1 MIYCEGVH
9 KKYGKVRALHNVSI
23 SCGKGEILGLVG
35 ANGAGKTTLFKI
47 LLGLVSADSGKVEIT
62 GEGAKKI
69 GGIIEKPS
77 LYPYLNAH
85 ENLRLFAKIQGA
97 NSSKQAVEASLEK
110 VGLPLNR
117 TDPVRHFSMGM
128 KQRLGIAVA
137 LLNNPSCLLLD
148 EPFSG
153 LDPLGIEALKELI
166 LDLTQDSQMTILI
179 SSHILDVLSTVC
191 TNLSIIHNGEIIQT
205 GATGT
210 ILAACTKSYSL
221 CGSDIKKAS
230 FLSDYDTVSNGD
242 CMTISAS
249 AAEISEI
256 IFKLSQQQIAIT
268 SCRPV
273 LDLQQLFNPKEK

>member
-47 LLGLVSADSGKVEIT
+47 LLGLVSADSGRVEIT
-62 GEGAKKI
+62 GDGAKKI

>member
-1 MIYCEGVH
+1 MISCQHIH
-9 KKYGKVRALHNVSI
+9 KKYDKVRALHNVSI

-47 LLGLVSADSGKVEIT
+47 LLGLVTADSGKVEIS
-62 GEGAKKI
+62 GDGAKKI
-69 GGIIEKPS
+69 GGIIEKPA

-85 ENLRLFAKIQGA
+85 ENLRLFAKMQGA
-97 NSSKQAVEASLEK
+97 NSSKQAVEASLEQ

-117 TDPVRHFSMGM
+117 TDPVRNFSMGM

-153 LDPLGIEALKELI
+153 LDPLGIEALKQLI
-166 LDLTQDSQMTILI
+166 FDLTQQTQMTILI
-179 SSHILDVLSTVC
+179 SSHIIEVLSTVC
-191 TNLSIIHNGEIIQT
+191 TNLSIIHNGEIVQT
-205 GATGT
+205 GATST
-210 ILAACTKSYSL
+210 ILAACTKSYTL
-221 CGSDIKKAS
+221 CGIHIKKAS
-230 FLSDYDTVSNGD
+230 FLSDYNTVSNGD

-249 AAEISEI
+249 ATEISEI

>member
-9 KKYGKVRALHNVSI
+9 KKYGKVRALNNVSI

-47 LLGLVSADSGKVEIT
+47 LLGLVTADSGKVEIA
-62 GEGAKKI
+62 GDGVKKI
-69 GGIIEKPS
+69 GGIIEKPA

-85 ENLRLFAKIQGA
+85 ENLRLFAKMQGA
-97 NSSKQAVEASLEK
+97 NSSKQAVEASLEQ

-117 TDPVRHFSMGM
+117 TDPVRNFSMGM

-153 LDPLGIEALKELI
+153 LDPLGIEALKQLI
-166 LDLTQDSQMTILI
+166 LDLTQQTQMTILI
-179 SSHILDVLSTVC
+179 SSHIIDVLSTVC
-191 TNLSIIHNGEIIQT
+191 TNLSIIHNGEIVQT
-205 GATGT
+205 GATST

-249 AAEISEI
+249 ATEISEI

>member
-1 MIYCEGVH
+1 MISCEHIH

-47 LLGLVSADSGKVEIT
+47 LLGLVTADSGKVEIA
-62 GEGAKKI
+62 GDGAKTI
-69 GGIIEKPS
+69 GGIIEKPA

-85 ENLRLFAKIQGA
+85 ENLRLFAKMQGA
-97 NSSKQAVEASLEK
+97 NSSKQAVEASLEQ

-117 TDPVRHFSMGM
+117 TDPVRNFSMGM

-153 LDPLGIEALKELI
+153 LDPLGIEALKQLI
-166 LDLTQDSQMTILI
+166 FDLTQQTQMTILI
-179 SSHILDVLSTVC
+179 SSHIIDVLSTVC
-191 TNLSIIHNGEIIQT
+191 TNLSIIHNGEIVQT
-205 GATGT
+205 GATST
-210 ILAACTKSYSL
+210 ILAACTKSYTL

-230 FLSDYDTVSNGD
+230 FLSNYQTVSNGN

-249 AAEISEI
+249 ATEISEI

-273 LDLQQLFNPKEK
+273 LDLQQLFNPKQK

>member
-47 LLGLVSADSGKVEIT
+47 LLGLVSADSGRVEIT
-62 GEGAKKI
+62 GDGAKKI

-77 LYPYLNAH
+77 LYPYLSAH

-97 NSSKQAVEASLEK
+97 NSSKQALEASLEK

-153 LDPLGIEALKELI
+153 LDPLGIEALKQLI
-166 LDLTQDSQMTILI
+166 LDLTEQAQMTILI

>member
-9 KKYGKVRALHNVSI
+9 KKYGKVRALNNTSI
-23 SCGKGEILGLVG
+23 SCEKGEILGLVG

-47 LLGLVSADSGKVEIT
+47 LLGLVTADSGKVEIS
-62 GEGAKKI
+62 GDGAKKI
-69 GGIIEKPS
+69 GGIIEKPA

-85 ENLRLFAKIQGA
+85 ENLRLFAKMQGA
-97 NSSKQAVEASLEK
+97 DFSKIAIEASLEQ

-117 TDPVRHFSMGM
+117 TDPVRNFSMGM

-153 LDPLGIEALKELI
+153 VDPLGIEALKKLI
-166 LDLTQDSQMTILI
+166 FDLKQQTQMSILI
-179 SSHILDVLSTVC
+179 SSHIIDVLSTVC
-191 TNLSIIHNGEIIQT
+191 TKLSIIDHGEIIQT
-205 GATGT
+205 GETST
-210 ILAACTKSYSL
+210 ILSACTKSYTL
-221 CGSDIKKAS
+221 CGSDIKKVS

-242 CMTISAS
+242 CITISVS

-273 LDLQQLFNPKEK
+273 LDMQQLFNPKEK

>member
-1 MIYCEGVH
+1 MIYCERVH
-9 KKYGKVRALHNVSI
+9 KKYGKVRALNNTSI

-47 LLGLVSADSGKVEIT
+47 LLGLVTADHGKVEIS
-62 GEGAKKI
+62 GDGAKKI
-69 GGIIEKPS
+69 GGIIEKPA

-85 ENLRLFAKIQGA
+85 ENLRLFAKMQGA
-97 NSSKQAVEASLEK
+97 DFSKIAVEASLEQ

-117 TDPVRHFSMGM
+117 KDPVRNFSMGM

-153 LDPLGIEALKELI
+153 LDPLGIEALKQLI
-166 LDLTQDSQMTILI
+166 FDLNQQTQMSILI
-179 SSHILDVLSTVC
+179 SSHIIDVLSTVC
-191 TNLSIIHNGEIIQT
+191 TKLSIIHNGEIIQT
-205 GATGT
+205 GETST
-210 ILAACTKSYSL
+210 VLSACTKSYTL

-249 AAEISEI
+249 ATEISEI
-256 IFKLSQQQIAIT
+256 ISKLSQQQIAIT

-273 LDLQQLFNPKEK
+273 LDLQQLFNTKEK

>member
-1 MIYCEGVH
+1 MISCQHIH
-9 KKYGKVRALHNVSI
+9 KKYDKVRALHNVSI

-47 LLGLVSADSGKVEIT
+47 LLGLVTADSGEVEIA
-62 GEGAKKI
+62 GDGAKKI
-69 GGIIEKPS
+69 GGIIEKPA

-85 ENLRLFAKIQGA
+85 ENLRLFAKMQGA
-97 NSSKQAVEASLEK
+97 NSSKQAVEASLEQ

-117 TDPVRHFSMGM
+117 TDPVRNFSMGM

-153 LDPLGIEALKELI
+153 LDPLGIEALKQLI
-166 LDLTQDSQMTILI
+166 LDLTQQTQMTILI
-179 SSHILDVLSTVC
+179 SSHIIDVLSTVC
-191 TNLSIIHNGEIIQT
+191 TNLSIIHNGEIVQT
-205 GATGT
+205 GATST

-230 FLSDYDTVSNGD
+230 FLSDYETVSNGD

-249 AAEISEI
+249 ATEISEI

-273 LDLQQLFNPKEK
+273 LDLQQLFNPNEK

>member
-9 KKYGKVRALHNVSI
+9 KQYGKVRALHNVSI

-47 LLGLVSADSGKVEIT
+47 LLGLVTADSGEVKIA
-62 GEGAKKI
+62 GDGAKKI
-69 GGIIEKPS
+69 GGIIEKPA
-77 LYPYLNAH
+77 LYPYLNSF
-85 ENLRLFAKIQGA
+85 ENLRLFAKMQGA
-97 NSSKQAVEASLEK
+97 DFSKQAIEDSLVQ

-117 TDPVRHFSMGM
+117 TDPVRNFSMGM

-153 LDPLGIEALKELI
+153 LDPLGIEALKQLI
-166 LDLTQDSQMTILI
+166 LDLTQQTQMTILI
-179 SSHILDVLSTVC
+179 SSHIIDVLSTVC
-191 TNLSIIHNGEIIQT
+191 TNLSIIHNGEIVQT
-205 GATGT
+205 GATST

-249 AAEISEI
+249 ATEISEI

>member
-1 MIYCEGVH
+1 MIYCERVH

-47 LLGLVSADSGKVEIT
+47 LLGLVTADNGKIEISGD
-62 GEGAKKI
+62 GAKKI
-69 GGIIEKPS
+69 GGIIEKPA

-85 ENLRLFAKIQGA
+85 ENLRLFAKMQGA
-97 NSSKQAVEASLEK
+97 DFSKTAIEASLEQ
-110 VGLPLNR
+110 VGLPLHR
-117 TDPVRHFSMGM
+117 TDPVRNFSMGM

-153 LDPLGIEALKELI
+153 LDPLGIEALKQLI
-166 LDLTQDSQMTILI
+166 LDLTQRGQMSILI
-179 SSHILDVLSTVC
+179 SSHIIDVLSTVC
-191 TNLSIIHNGEIIQT
+191 TNLSIIHNGEIVQT
-205 GATGT
+205 GATST

-230 FLSDYDTVSNGD
+230 FLSNYDTVSSGD

-249 AAEISEI
+249 ATEISEI

-273 LDLQQLFNPKEK
+273 LDLQQLFNQKEK

>member
-47 LLGLVSADSGKVEIT
+47 LLGLVSADSGEVEI
-62 GEGAKKI
+62 GGDGAKKI

-77 LYPYLNAH
+77 LYPYLSAH

-97 NSSKQAVEASLEK
+97 NSSKQAVEASLEQ

-153 LDPLGIEALKELI
+153 LDPLGIEALKQLI
-166 LDLTQDSQMTILI
+166 FDLKQQTQMSILI
-179 SSHILDVLSTVC
+179 SSHIIDVLSTVC
-191 TNLSIIHNGEIIQT
+191 TNLSIIHNGEIVQT
-205 GATGT
+205 GATST

-230 FLSDYDTVSNGD
+230 FLSEYDTVSNGD

-249 AAEISEI
+249 ATEISEI

-273 LDLQQLFNPKEK
+273 LDLEQLFNQKEK